1 MTIREIINHLDNK
14 IIQYREEIAK
24 LHEELDRER
33 EEKTKLLRELHALK
47 RKQTRLNLN
56 SYISPAVEVAV
67 VENVQEHVSD
77 NGDSD
82 APVVEEVPEK
92 PKRIRKKKD
101 TVAEVVE

>member
-24 LHEELDRER
+24 LHEELEKEK
-33 EEKTKLLRELHALK
+33 EEKMQLIRELHALK
-47 RKQTRLNLN
+47 RKMTRPDLNA
-56 SYISPAVEVAV
+56 YIAPEVTV
-67 VENVQEHVSD
+67 KEEKID

-82 APVVEEVPEK
+82 VPVVEEVPEK

-101 TVAEVVE
+101 TVEEVVE